1 MKASSAYLLPSSKPK
16 KALIMRK
23 SSIIVAG
30 LVLLA
35 VAVFVFRNSLFGAEA
50 VEMDKAEATPATGND
65 LISVLAIQSEAQE
78 ITNGI
83 ILRGETAASKVL
95 SVKAETEGAVI
106 SQPLRKGTFVKEG
119 ELLCEL
125 EIGTKQAAVSEA
137 KARLAE
143 AEANNTASANLVK
156 KGFASE
162 TTAIS
167 REASLESA
175 VANLER
181 AEKALA
187 DTKITA
193 PFDGFLE
200 SDTAELGDFL
210 QPGVPCATVLSLDPI
225 KLTGFATET
234 QVARIQLDALAGARL
249 IDGREVLGKVT
260 FVSRSADPVTRT
272 FLVEVLVEN
281 QDLSIRDGSSAD
293 IFIALSGTK
302 GHLVPSSSLTLN
314 GEGEIGVR
322 VAENGEARFIPITII
337 RDDKDGMWIEGLG
350 DTADVIVL
358 GQEYVTDG
366 TAIEVTYREQN

>member
-1 MKASSAYLLPSSKPK
+1 
-16 KALIMRK
+16 MRK

-50 VEMDKAEATPATGND
+50 VEMDNAEATPATGND